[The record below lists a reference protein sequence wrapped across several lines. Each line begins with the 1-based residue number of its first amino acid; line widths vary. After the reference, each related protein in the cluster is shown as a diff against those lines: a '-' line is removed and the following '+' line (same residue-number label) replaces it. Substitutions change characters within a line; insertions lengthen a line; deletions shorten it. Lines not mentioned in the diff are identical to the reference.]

1 MAAALLLSSAAPA
14 RAFEPGLDF
23 DQGVAVP
30 AVLRAAREHAAP
42 SLDVERVRGPLA
54 AHPRAVWILKSSGV
68 CDGCA
73 EAISKMLFTVGIP
86 SQILGP
92 GQLKS
97 AVKPNDL
104 IVIGGGIPDSDGEWT
119 IKQDLMKAGA
129 FEWVK
134 QHIANG
140 GRYVGICAGA
150 YLTEKWIDQD
160 NGEHGL
166 DIFPGKIDNYTEGK
180 KTKYL
185 LTHWKNGVSRR
196 VYFQDGPAMVPDPGA
211 DISVWATFAKDDT
224 PAAAIFP
231 YGKGVVGLLSPHL
244 EADEDWAAQANLK
257 DPDGLDYDLG
267 IAFIRKV
274 ME

>member
-196 VYFQDGPAMVPDPGA
+196 VYFQDGPAMVPRRTTRPRPPFSPTAKAWSDSSPRTWKPTRIGRRKRT
-211 DISVWATFAKDDT
+211 SRTPTVSTTTWA
-224 PAAAIFP
+224 
-231 YGKGVVGLLSPHL
+231 SPSS
-244 EADEDWAAQANLK
+244 A
-257 DPDGLDYDLG
+257 
-267 IAFIRKV
+267 R
-274 ME
+274 